1 MGQGLNLKVVVWSL
15 GLFGAVTFVLCVIYG
30 LLVPKAFHM
39 VQVLEIFLP
48 GFTWLS
54 VGSFFL
60 GLAESFLYGVYVGLV
75 YVPLYNVFHRR
86 WEPIR

>member
-1 MGQGLNLKVVVWSL
+1 M
-15 GLFGAVTFVLCVIYG
+15 A
-30 LLVPKAFHM
+30 
-39 VQVLEIFLP
+39 
-48 GFTWLS
+48 GFAWLS
-54 VGSFFL
+54 VGSFFI